1 MRGASDTGGV
11 QPPPNAQTA
20 RPETARPA
28 IDFPSVDGRRPST
41 PTVRGVLADATRDVD
56 PRLADAV
63 DASSSWR
70 SDYVGLVRQVTSVS
84 AQTPK
89 AALAMAQAGLRAVH
103 ERMVVTGTARGTATG
118 EVPLR
123 DWDGAGE
130 PFASETVRGTAPRVP
145 ELRVPYRGRS
155 LTGGALRDQLARW
168 QDDGIVEPSFVEA
181 VGEVVDHP
189 EWLAVGGRTVAL
201 LGAGAEMSPLGPLC
215 AWGADVLAVDVPATP
230 VWDRVRGIAEGGA
243 GTVTYPVEN
252 GVPGADLVGRTGDV
266 LAWLRQVRE
275 ARGGGLVVGM
285 HAYADGGAHVRVTAA
300 VDAMLSRLTDEDATT
315 ALAYLATPTDAFVVP
330 SEVVEAST
338 AAYEGRGAVRLVQAP
353 LRVVSRGRLFLPN
366 YETALPDGSGVADI
380 LVPQQGPNYAMAK
393 RIQRWR
399 GIVAEDAGQPVS
411 FNVAPATWT
420 RSVTKNRL
428 LAAAYAGAH
437 RFGVEIFAPDT
448 TRTLM
453 AALLVRD
460 LHRPVPV
467 REHPEQLFAD
477 GAAHGGLWRVA
488 YEPRSALGVA
498 AVSGLP
504 STLRHR

>member
-1 MRGASDTGGV
+1 MRGTSDTGGV
-11 QPPPNAQTA
+11 QPREIT
-20 RPETARPA
+20 
-28 IDFPSVDGRRPST
+28 FPSVDGRRPST
-41 PTVRGVLADATRDVD
+41 PAVRGVLADATRDVD
-56 PRLADAV
+56 PDLADDVA
-63 DASSSWR
+63 AASSWR
-70 SDYVGLVRQVTSVS
+70 ADYVGLVGRATAAS

-89 AALAMAQAGLRAVH
+89 AALAMAQAGLRSVH
-103 ERMVVTGTARGTATG
+103 ERMVVSGAGS

-123 DWDGAGE
+123 DWSGDGE
-130 PFASETVRGTAPRVP
+130 PFATETVRGTAPRVP

-155 LTGGALRDQLARW
+155 LSGGALRDQLARW
-168 QDDGIVEPSFVEA
+168 QADGIVEPSFAEA

-189 EWLAVGGRTVAL
+189 EWLALGGRTVAL

-215 AWGADVLAVDVPATP
+215 TWGADVLAVDVPAAR
-230 VWDRVRGIAEGGA
+230 VWDRVRETAEGGA
-243 GTVTYPVEN
+243 GTVSYPVED
-252 GVPGADLVGRTGDV
+252 GTAGADLVSRTGDV
-266 LAWLRQVRE
+266 LAWLRE
-275 ARGGGLVVGM
+275 AHDARGEGSMVVGM

-300 VDAMLSRLTDEDATT
+300 VDAMLSRLTDEDPGT

-330 SEVVEAST
+330 ADVVAAST
-338 AAYEGRGAVRLVQAP
+338 QAFRERGAVRWLQAP
-353 LRVVSRGRLFLPN
+353 LRVASRGRLFLPN
-366 YETALPDGSGVADI
+366 YATVLPDGTGVADI

-399 GIVAEDAGQPVS
+399 GVVAEDAGQRVS

-460 LHRPVPV
+460 LNRPVPV
-467 REHPEQLFAD
+467 REHPEELFAD

-498 AVSGLP
+498 AVGGLP
-504 STLRHR
+504 STLRRR